1 MTTVPIPS
9 PFSLRDRREQ
19 YSATQ
24 KRNSKIRKTIVSQTV
39 VPQTHS
45 IIIIIIIK
53 SVIFLNHLIYVVRVF
68 SRYFVYKVFFPT
80 AATLF
85 LFCLFS
91 V

>member
-9 PFSLRDRREQ
+9 PFSLRGRREQ

-45 IIIIIIIK
+45 IIIIIIIL
-53 SVIFLNHLIYVVRVF
+53 LNLW
-68 SRYFVYKVFFPT
+68 FF
-80 AATLF
+80 
-85 LFCLFS
+85 
-91 V
+91 